1 MLKNWII
8 MGVIGLCFLYDLN
21 VLLNAFKTGD
31 FIVTQIAG
39 ICTIFIGAVF
49 LFNIY
54 ELGRASS
61 GV

>member
-1 MLKNWII
+1 

-21 VLLNAFKTGD
+21 ILLNAFKTGD